1 MAFSKRQKTDLSTAE
16 FEINSLKK
24 SVNQHKA
31 ELKHLGTVA
40 INDLKNLKE
49 ETSLHLSLIKKEQSD
64 NEDLRDQFQRLKD
77 IFTKFTVDQRTDVDS
92 LKKDFLTL
100 REYNKVQVTS
110 IKNVLES
117 MMVEISKIKNEQT
130 EFINKTENT
139 LKILSGQTLRLSEE
153 SNMHKSFS
161 NKSKQDFDKA
171 VQTFSRRLEEFGVDS
186 ARTSLEFGKM
196 TELQKAFV
204 EDSKVRIKS
213 LQENFDKIETLVT
226 NVGTSS
232 EKEFK
237 DIKDNLSE
245 RKREI
250 NALQRK
256 LESRANL
263 MIEEFNQSMDEVKT
277 DIDLLKTR
285 ISNEQNQ
292 VVSYLEGLISSESG
306 RLTKVVTNCNERM
319 EEIDHMYDDMQ
330 DRVFEI
336 DKNRKNNLVFYGV
349 KGDNT
354 DPDDCERVIKSIMN
368 TYMQVSREIALTKV
382 TRLWNG
388 PSFRGFKPI
397 LVSFQLWKD
406 KEEILRKNNLLQKS
420 TNMYVTEDF
429 SRKVRKHREELIKF
443 AK

>member
-1 MAFSKRQKTDLSTAE
+1 
-16 FEINSLKK
+16 
-24 SVNQHKA
+24 
-31 ELKHLGTVA
+31 
-40 INDLKNLKE
+40 
-49 ETSLHLSLIKKEQSD
+49 
-64 NEDLRDQFQRLKD
+64 
-77 IFTKFTVDQRTDVDS
+77 
-92 LKKDFLTL
+92 
-100 REYNKVQVTS
+100 
-110 IKNVLES
+110 
-117 MMVEISKIKNEQT
+117 
-130 EFINKTENT
+130 
-139 LKILSGQTLRLSEE
+139 
-153 SNMHKSFS
+153 
-161 NKSKQDFDKA
+161 
-171 VQTFSRRLEEFGVDS
+171 
-186 ARTSLEFGKM
+186 
-196 TELQKAFV
+196 
-204 EDSKVRIKS
+204 
-213 LQENFDKIETLVT
+213 
-226 NVGTSS
+226 
-232 EKEFK
+232 
-237 DIKDNLSE
+237 
-245 RKREI
+245 
-250 NALQRK
+250 
-256 LESRANL
+256 
-263 MIEEFNQSMDEVKT
+263 MDEVKT